1 MEIRLYN
8 SKSKK
13 KEIFH
18 PVNDENVTMYVCGPT
33 VYGAHHIGNARPAVV
48 FDVLAKL
55 LRNKYKSVTYA
66 RNITDI
72 DDKIIN
78 AALEQNVEISEI
90 TKRSTNQY
98 HSDMKIL
105 NVEEPNKEP
114 YATQFISE
122 MILFIE
128 DLIKKDNAY
137 FSEGHV
143 LFNIDSYKSYGKNSN
158 SNSCC

>member
-13 KEIFH
+13 KEIFY
-18 PVNDENVTMYVCGPT
+18 PFDDENVTIYVCGPT
-33 VYGAHHIGNARPAVV
+33 VYGAHHIGNARPAIV
-48 FDVLAKL
+48 FDVLVKL
-55 LRNKYKSVTYA
+55 LRSKYKNVTYA

-90 TKRSTNQY
+90 TKKSTNQY

-137 FSEGHV
+137 LSEGHLDK
-143 LFNIDSYKSYGKNSN
+143 LFV
-158 SNSCC
+158 

>member
-55 LRNKYKSVTYA
+55 LRNKYKNVTYA
-66 RNITDI
+66 RNITDV

-78 AALEQNVEISEI
+78 AAFEA
-90 TKRSTNQY
+90 K
-98 HSDMKIL
+98 
-105 NVEEPNKEP
+105 
-114 YATQFISE
+114 
-122 MILFIE
+122 
-128 DLIKKDNAY
+128 
-137 FSEGHV
+137 
-143 LFNIDSYKSYGKNSN
+143 
-158 SNSCC
+158 C

>member
-55 LRNKYKSVTYA
+55 LRNKYNCLLYT
-66 RNITDI
+66 
-72 DDKIIN
+72 
-78 AALEQNVEISEI
+78 
-90 TKRSTNQY
+90 
-98 HSDMKIL
+98 
-105 NVEEPNKEP
+105 
-114 YATQFISE
+114 
-122 MILFIE
+122 
-128 DLIKKDNAY
+128 
-137 FSEGHV
+137 
-143 LFNIDSYKSYGKNSN
+143 SN
-158 SNSCC
+158 SADE

>member
-33 VYGAHHIGNARPAVV
+33 VYGAHHIGNARPAVI

-78 AALEQNVEISEI
+78 AALEQNIEISDVFL
-90 TKRSTNQY
+90 TLTG
-98 HSDMKIL
+98 
-105 NVEEPNKEP
+105 
-114 YATQFISE
+114 T
-122 MILFIE
+122 
-128 DLIKKDNAY
+128 IKTVGA
-137 FSEGHV
+137 GHV
-143 LFNIDSYKSYGKNSN
+143 ALLRKL
-158 SNSCC
+158 

>member
-55 LRNKYKSVTYA
+55 LRNKYKNVTYA
-66 RNITDI
+66 RNITDV
-72 DDKIIN
+72 DDKIIAKSSAEN
-78 AALEQNVEISEI
+78 KSVNEI
-90 TKRSTNQY
+90 T
-98 HSDMKIL
+98 
-105 NVEEPNKEP
+105 
-114 YATQFISE
+114 SE
-122 MILFIE
+122 TIKWFIE
-128 DLIKKDNAY
+128 ENNLSLI
-137 FSEGHV
+137 H
-143 LFNIDSYKSYGKNSN
+143 I
-158 SNSCC
+158 